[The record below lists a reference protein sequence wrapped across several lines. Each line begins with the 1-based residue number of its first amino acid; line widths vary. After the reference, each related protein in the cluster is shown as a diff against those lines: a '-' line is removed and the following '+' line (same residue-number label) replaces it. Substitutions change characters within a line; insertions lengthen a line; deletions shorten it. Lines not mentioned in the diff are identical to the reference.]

1 MTNCRRLEGRVA
13 VVTGGASGIGAA
25 TVRRLAAEG
34 ASVAIGDINGDAAAL
49 LAKELGDT
57 AIGVEFDA
65 GDVASVESLIDTVD
79 RFGRLDILHNN
90 AAIMNPDH
98 IAKDTNPVD
107 IDFDVWDR
115 TFQVNVR
122 GYLAGVKYAV
132 PHMLAGGG
140 GSIVMTV
147 SGSALLGDLSAI
159 AYGAS
164 KGAILTFI
172 NTSRPSTARATS
184 AATASTRVSSGPRAA
199 RRTWPVRWSR
209 SWSATPC
216 PRAWGSLRTSR
227 HWLRSSP
234 PTTPPTSTARSST
247 RTAECCSTCPTC
259 PTSCA
264 SWAAA
269 RPSER
274 GNSGPKPFG
283 RHPRR
288 AIAGLLT
295 RVQSGEPARRSSAR
309 FSAVNDFKCT
319 LSAPNIPTRCTTARR
334 AGERPRRGVV
344 GVIGADRSTA
354 TARR

>member
-65 GDVASVESLIDTVD
+65 GDVASVESLISDTVD

-147 SGSALLGDLSAI
+147 SGSAVLGDLSAI
-159 AYGAS
+159 AYASS

-172 NTSRPSTARATS
+172 KYVATIYGTSNIRCNGINPGLIRTEGGKKNVA
-184 AATASTRVSSGPRAA
+184 GPM
-199 RRTWPVRWSR
+199 V
-209 SWSATPC
+209 
-216 PRAWGSLRTSR
+216 
-227 HWLRSSP
+227 
-234 PTTPPTSTARSST
+234 
-247 RTAECCSTCPTC
+247 EIM
-259 PTSCA
+259 
-264 SWAAA
+264 
-269 RPSER
+269 ER
-274 GNSGPKPFG
+274 N
-283 RHPRR
+283 
-288 AIAGLLT
+288 
-295 RVQSGEPARRSSAR
+295 
-309 FSAVNDFKCT
+309 T
-319 LSAPNIPTRCTTARR
+319 LSPRLGQPEDIAALVAFLASDDAAYINGTVIDADGGMLQHMPYMSDVLQVMGGGQAFGTR
-334 AGERPRRGVV
+334 E
-344 GVIGADRSTA
+344 
-354 TARR
+354 